1 MKQALKPHWT
11 FFSALRERGMTL
23 TQLAAEARVNR
34 AHLSEVIANRPGRGA
49 QVRRKVAP
57 LLTEQELLGWDA
69 EGKVQEGTA

>member
-1 MKQALKPHWT
+1 MKPHWT

-23 TQLAAEARVNR
+23 TQLAEQARVNR

-57 LLTEQELLGWDA
+57 LLTKRELQLLGWDN
-69 EGKVQEGTA
+69 EGRLLCQL